1 MYGYLYEIRIILL
14 DMENLIYKSLSEIK
28 DIDEAQGIIKGYGN
42 VYNVKD
48 SDGDI
53 SLFGSFA
60 KTVTERGKKIRIFKN
75 HTPILVGVPL
85 ELDITDPYGLGVT
98 AKMNMQTDAGRDT
111 FFEAK
116 FLNENGFDIGM
127 SIGGWIIKRG
137 KNKSEVSE
145 YKLKEISILTTSEP
159 ANELSLVSA
168 IKSIKGLEKPTQDEF
183 WRVVEKAYNEK
194 FSDNVLKSLEQF
206 LTIKDGEP
214 SKDTHIVNPSSVIK
228 SIYELYV

>member
-14 DMENLIYKSLSEIK
+14 DMENLVYKGLSEIK

-48 SDGDI
+48 SDGDV

-60 KTVTERGKKIRIFKN
+60 KTVTERGKKIKIFKN

-111 FFEAK
+111 FFETK

-214 SKDTHIVNPSSVIK
+214 PKDTHIVNPSSVIK

>member
-98 AKMNMQTDAGRDT
+98 AKMLMDTDAGRDT
-111 FFEAK
+111 FYEAK
-116 FLNENGFDIGM
+116 FLSENGFDVGM
-127 SIGGWIIKRG
+127 SIYGWIMKRG
-137 KNKSEVSE
+137 RNKGEVSE
-145 YKLKEISILTTSEP
+145 YKLKEISVLTTSEP

-214 SKDTHIVNPSSVIK
+214 PKDTHIVNPSSVIK

>member
-1 MYGYLYEIRIILL
+1 
-14 DMENLIYKSLSEIK
+14 MENLVYKSLSEIK
-28 DIDEAQGIIKGYGN
+28 DIDETQGIIKGYGN

-48 SDGDI
+48 SDGDV

-60 KTVTERGKKIRIFKN
+60 KTATERGKKIKIFKN

-98 AKMNMQTDAGRDT
+98 AKMNMNTDAGRDT
-111 FFEAK
+111 FFETK

-159 ANELSLVSA
+159 ANELSLITA
-168 IKSIKGLEKPTQDEF
+168 IKSIKELTEPTQDEF
-183 WRVVEKAYNEK
+183 WRVIEKAYNEK

-214 SKDTHIVNPSSVIK
+214 SADTHIVNPSSVIK
-228 SIYELYV
+228 SIYELYT

>member
-1 MYGYLYEIRIILL
+1 M
-14 DMENLIYKSLSEIK
+14 
-28 DIDEAQGIIKGYGN
+28 
-42 VYNVKD
+42 
-48 SDGDI
+48 
-53 SLFGSFA
+53 
-60 KTVTERGKKIRIFKN
+60 
-75 HTPILVGVPL
+75 

-111 FFEAK
+111 FFETK

-214 SKDTHIVNPSSVIK
+214 PKDTHIVNPSSVIK

>member
-1 MYGYLYEIRIILL
+1 
-14 DMENLIYKSLSEIK
+14 MENLVYKSLSEIK
-28 DIDEAQGIIKGYGN
+28 DIDETQGIIKGYGN

-48 SDGDI
+48 SDGDV

-60 KTVTERGKKIRIFKN
+60 KTAIERGKKIKIFKN
-75 HTPILVGVPL
+75 HSPVLVGVPL
-85 ELDITDPYGLGVT
+85 ELDITDSYGLGVT

-111 FFEAK
+111 FFETK
-116 FLNENGFDIGM
+116 FLNENGFDVGM
-127 SIGGWIIKRG
+127 SIGGWITKRG
-137 KNKSEVSE
+137 KNKSEVLE

-159 ANELSLVSA
+159 ANELSLITA

-183 WRVVEKAYNEK
+183 WRVIEKAYNEK

-214 SKDTHIVNPSSVIK
+214 SKDTHVINPSNVIK
-228 SIYELYV
+228 SIYELYI